1 VSFTHDPKA
10 LCTPYFSHRVFEEII
25 YWKTKMI
32 KWNWID
38 QGGVLQYFVINP
50 LQRARLFL
58 PKGHIPWG
66 CTLWLYINRISS
78 AIKNIAVISLSL
90 YLFTTEYTTT
100 EGSELDA
107 AGGRQGVML
116 AAFRGIVGNWR
127 LRESQASH
135 RPAPAL
141 PRATAS
147 ACLVAPRVGG
157 CALRGGSAGWT
168 RARGLVGSR
177 VSDSG
182 SGRTQD
188 PCSCRARLVGPI
200 RGTGVSLVV
209 VDWWVSNFGAVCLAA
224 GLACPL
230 CRHAGERGRPDSWLY
245 LIAVHCF
252 RQYPFYYSI

>member
-1 VSFTHDPKA
+1 MVGEWG
-10 LCTPYFSHRVFEEII
+10 EEE
-25 YWKTKMI
+25 TRR
-32 KWNWID
+32 
-38 QGGVLQYFVINP
+38 GL
-50 LQRARLFL
+50 AR
-58 PKGHIPWG
+58 
-66 CTLWLYINRISS
+66 R
-78 AIKNIAVISLSL
+78 
-90 YLFTTEYTTT
+90 EE

-252 RQYPFYYSI
+252 RQCPFYYSI

>member
-1 VSFTHDPKA
+1 MVGETG
-10 LCTPYFSHRVFEEII
+10 EEE
-25 YWKTKMI
+25 TRR
-32 KWNWID
+32 
-38 QGGVLQYFVINP
+38 GL
-50 LQRARLFL
+50 AR
-58 PKGHIPWG
+58 
-66 CTLWLYINRISS
+66 R
-78 AIKNIAVISLSL
+78 
-90 YLFTTEYTTT
+90 EE

-127 LRESQASH
+127 LRESRASH
-135 RPAPAL
+135 GTTGLLLPCPARPRHSLCLPGGPACRWMRAGVVRPA
-141 PRATAS
+141 
-147 ACLVAPRVGG
+147 G
-157 CALRGGSAGWT
+157 RGHA
-168 RARGLVGSR
+168 AFVGSR

-209 VDWWVSNFGAVCLAA
+209 VDWWVSNFGAVRLAA

-252 RQYPFYYSI
+252 RQCPFYYSI